1 MIFDLFFI
9 ALGYKKEILNFRND
23 IKKKLY
29 FYKNCFEKNINKSFG
44 NSIENKLRGKIFDN
58 NTINSLY
65 EYSHENINKITPSH
79 FQKINS
85 DIALFVF
92 IVKNILEHLG
102 IENEEKNTNKK
113 I

>member
-1 MIFDLFFI
+1 M
-9 ALGYKKEILNFRND
+9 
-23 IKKKLY
+23 Y
-29 FYKNCFEKNINKSFG
+29 FYKNYFEKNINKNFG

-85 DIALFVF
+85 DIDLFVF